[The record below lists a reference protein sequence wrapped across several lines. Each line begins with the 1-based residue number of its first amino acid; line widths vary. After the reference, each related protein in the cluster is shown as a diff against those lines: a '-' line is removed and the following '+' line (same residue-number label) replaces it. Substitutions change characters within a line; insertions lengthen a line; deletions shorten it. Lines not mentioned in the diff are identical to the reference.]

1 MNKFKRDMDKFI
13 GESPRFSEPMKDKIL
28 LKINGENTSEKS
40 VRNGF
45 NTLKASAIFIIL
57 LAFIGS
63 FLAFTLTQNESEL
76 QPASSDQRAV
86 PITNFSDQTEN
97 WKVTY
102 TQKDLGDGVR
112 SAFMTVEFIGKG
124 LQPDEVNYDFTYKKN
139 QESFGGSLILNKEVN
154 ETMVDF
160 EECSRCILYKGYDEI
175 PGEIEWDGQKEYVVL
190 EKSTESKWNE
200 SPLFETNGYTLIGE
214 EGRAGFIYG
223 EEARFSV
230 NSPQKYMWHFWGS
243 DVELTGNFKVLGKHE
258 NSSEEITVV
267 PEEKT
272 LPNPNN
278 GADHHIPT
286 IMELPEKGMW
296 QLKAMIN
303 EKVIG
308 IVYVK
313 AHEK

>member
-1 MNKFKRDMDKFI
+1 MNKFKRDLDKFI

-28 LKINGENTSEKS
+28 LRINDDTTSAKP

-45 NTLKASAIFIIL
+45 NTLKVSAIFIFL

-63 FLAFTLTQNESEL
+63 FLAITLNENGSEL
-76 QPASSDQRAV
+76 QPASSGQMTV
-86 PITNFSDQTEN
+86 PIINFSDQTEN

-112 SAFMTVEFIGKG
+112 SAFMTVEFVGKG
-124 LQPDEVNYDFTYKKN
+124 QQPDEVNYDFMYKKN
-139 QESFGGSLILNKEVN
+139 QESFGGSLILNAEVN
-154 ETMVDF
+154 ETTVDF
-160 EECSRCILYKGYDEI
+160 EECSRCMLYKEYDEI

-190 EKSTESKWNE
+190 ERTTESKWNE
-200 SPLFETNGYTLIGE
+200 SPLFETSGYSLIGE

-223 EEARFSV
+223 EAARFSV

-243 DVELTGNFKVLGKHE
+243 EVELTGNFKVLGKHE

-267 PEEKT
+267 PEEKS
-272 LPNPNN
+272 LPSPNN

-286 IMELPEKGMW
+286 TMELPDKGMW

-308 IVYVK
+308 TVYVEV
-313 AHEK
+313 HEK